1 MIKYYVRVST
11 IEQRI
16 DRQLSAYDK
25 ADKIYMDK
33 MSGKNKNRPQLQEM
47 LESLTKD
54 DVVVAKSLDR
64 LSRSTKDLFEIIDVI
79 KNKGAKLKILDM
91 NVDTSTPQGEFFL
104 TIMAGMAEL
113 ERKTIVERTK
123 EGVAIAKAAGKYR
136 GRQEGSITLKGDALK
151 RFIKFYNLGLDKSAL
166 AKEFNTSRPTIYR
179 WIETLKERKL
189 IK

>member
-54 DVVVAKSLDR
+54 DVVVAK
-64 LSRSTKDLFEIIDVI
+64 I
-79 KNKGAKLKILDM
+79 
-91 NVDTSTPQGEFFL
+91 TPCFQN
-104 TIMAGMAEL
+104 
-113 ERKTIVERTK
+113 RKS
-123 EGVAIAKAAGKYR
+123 G
-136 GRQEGSITLKGDALK
+136 
-151 RFIKFYNLGLDKSAL
+151 
-166 AKEFNTSRPTIYR
+166 
-179 WIETLKERKL
+179 
-189 IK
+189 